1 MGADAQLSQRLDADA
16 VLIVGAGHAARR
28 CAHALVEKSGGR
40 LRLAGV
46 VPPHELSRWFD
57 EAAAS
62 TDTGNGEGQENG
74 HSSAESSGNGR
85 NGRPP
90 RRVVVALDDRRGA
103 LPLDELVRLRFR
115 GIDIVD
121 EQQFLQ
127 ELTHKIPVTTIR
139 PSDLVFSEGFKLSRT
154 KQALKVAADWFIGA
168 LLLVISLP
176 LLALAGLAVVVESGF
191 PVFYRQ
197 DRVGLGGRTFR
208 VFKLRSMRQ
217 DAEKDGA
224 RFAEENDPRI
234 TKVGR
239 FLRKTRLDELP
250 QLINVFRG
258 EMALVGPRPER
269 PVFVNQFE
277 SLSPYFALRH
287 SVRPGITGWAQV
299 MYGYAS
305 GSDEALEKLSYDLYY
320 IKHFSLRQDI
330 EILLRTISVVLWGKG
345 R

>member
-1 MGADAQLSQRLDADA
+1 MPRLDPDA
-16 VLIVGAGHAARR
+16 VLIVGEGSAARR
-28 CAHALVEKSGGR
+28 CSHALVEEGGGK

-46 VPPHELSRWFD
+46 VPPAEL
-57 EAAAS
+57 AAWYAGHGPG
-62 TDTGNGEGQENG
+62 TNGSHPG
-74 HSSAESSGNGR
+74 

-90 RRVVVALDDRRGA
+90 RRIVLALDDRRGA
-103 LPLDELVRLRFR
+103 LPVDELVRLRFQ
-115 GIDIVD
+115 GIDVID

-139 PSDLVFSEGFKLSRT
+139 PSDLVFSEGFKLNNT
-154 KQALKVAADWFIGA
+154 KLAAKVGADWCIGA
-168 LLLVISLP
+168 LLLALSLP
-176 LLALAGLAVVVESGF
+176 LIGLAGLAIVAESGF

-197 DRVGLGGRTFR
+197 DRVGRGGRTFR
-208 VFKLRSMRQ
+208 IFKLRTMRQ
-217 DAEKDGA
+217 NAEQDGPQ
-224 RFAEENDPRI
+224 FASEDDPRI
-234 TKVGR
+234 TRIGR
-239 FLRKTRLDELP
+239 LLRRMRLDELP

-258 EMALVGPRPER
+258 EMAIVGPRPER

-277 SLSPYFALRH
+277 SLSPYFTLRN

-330 EILLRTISVVLWGKG
+330 QILLRTVSVVLWGKG

>member
-1 MGADAQLSQRLDADA
+1 MGADAQTSQRLDPDA
-16 VLIVGAGHAARR
+16 VLIVGAGQAARR

-46 VPPHELSRWFD
+46 VSPDELSGWFD
-57 EAAAS
+57 PAPAPDAG
-62 TDTGNGEGQENG
+62 GNGSGNG
-74 HSSAESSGNGR
+74 TAERVRPNGR

-103 LPLDELVRLRFR
+103 LPLDELVRLRFQ

-127 ELTHKIPVTTIR
+127 DLTHKIPVTTIR
-139 PSDLVFSEGFKLSRT
+139 PSDLVFSEGFKLSRA
-154 KQALKVAADWFIGA
+154 KQALKIAADWLIGVT
-168 LLLVISLP
+168 LLLLALP
-176 LLALAGLAVVVESGF
+176 LIALAGLAIVLESGF

-197 DRVGLGGRTFR
+197 ERVGLGGRAFR

-239 FLRKTRLDELP
+239 FLRKSRLDELP

-258 EMALVGPRPER
+258 EMAMVGPRPER

-320 IKHFSLRQDI
+320 IKHFSLRQDL
-330 EILLRTISVVLWGKG
+330 EILFRTISVVLWGKG